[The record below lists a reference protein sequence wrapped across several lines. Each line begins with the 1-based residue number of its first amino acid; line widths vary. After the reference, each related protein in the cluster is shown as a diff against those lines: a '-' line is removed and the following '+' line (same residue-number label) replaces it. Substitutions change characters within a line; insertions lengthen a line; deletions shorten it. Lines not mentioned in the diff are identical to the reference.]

1 MQERKPLTPA
11 QLEEFRKKG
20 AQSRAG
26 VNPGEEGSITELT
39 SDQEINSRAARIAYN
54 LAVPVHVIASN
65 LFLER
70 RVAQLES
77 ANRNSGKPIHL
88 KKLERRA

>member
-1 MQERKPLTPA
+1 MLERKPLTPA
-11 QLEEFRKKG
+11 QLEEFRHKG

-26 VNPGEEGSITELT
+26 VNPGEEGPITELT
-39 SDQEINSRAARIAYN
+39 SDKEINSRAALLAYS

-77 ANRNSGKPIHL
+77 TNRNSGKPIHL
-88 KKLERRA
+88 KKVERRA